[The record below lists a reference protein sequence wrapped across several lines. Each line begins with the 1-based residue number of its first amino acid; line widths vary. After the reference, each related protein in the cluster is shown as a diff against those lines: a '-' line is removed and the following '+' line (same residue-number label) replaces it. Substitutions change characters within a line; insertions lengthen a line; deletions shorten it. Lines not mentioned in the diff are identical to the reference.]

1 MALRILFVGSVL
13 PGERESESVC
23 VLVSCKMC
31 VGHAVQPTAGGAKN
45 EEDLMQSA
53 GWS

>member
-31 VGHAVQPTAGGAKN
+31 VGHAV
-45 EEDLMQSA
+45 
-53 GWS
+53 